1 MDCLQGVVVAKVV
14 PKLYIERNNKN
25 IIINVGRFCEVP
37 SMYYFF
43 KDLCSDVMFLY
54 SCHHQ
59 IHNYIEDNH
68 FCNICLV
75 MDTLDINKDISK

>member
-14 PKLYIERNNKN
+14 SKLYIERNNKN
-25 IIINVGRFCEVP
+25 IIVTVGRFCEVP

-59 IHNYIEDNH
+59 IHNYIE
-68 FCNICLV
+68 FLIRQPFLQYLSGYGYV
-75 MDTLDINKDISK
+75 RYK